1 MATVVV
7 VKDRRV
13 LLRKEKLLT
22 FLLSRTEYVFEGLGM
37 FVISFIPFSYA
48 LEVHGVH
55 AVHPL
60 RRIAYIATLAIISIA
75 GVAIRKK
82 MKKELF
88 RVIEEES
95 LDN

>member
-1 MATVVV
+1 MAALA

-22 FLLSRTEYVFEGLGM
+22 FLLSRTECVLEGIRL
-37 FVISFIPFSYA
+37 FVISMIPFGYA

-55 AVHPL
+55 AEHPL
-60 RRIAYIATLAIISIA
+60 RGVAMLAIISIA
-75 GVAIRKK
+75 GVAIREKI
-82 MKKELF
+82 KKELF

-95 LDN
+95 LDK